1 MCDLSSHSHF
11 VFDIN
16 LNFPF
21 LLGPQRG
28 FRCYH
33 CVFYQDAFFEKI
45 STAGKWRPRLGALL
59 IPCSPN
65 NSIQLLNMHLCD
77 LLPTWAEFRKKKLS
91 QRGQNQ
97 RVRKSGPILWV
108 MATCQAWGG
117 GDILWSWGELRA
129 SFGGFP
135 GSGLPCG
142 VGRAGGAAASCLVVQ
157 GWEGSAL
164 LSSLMRCPLLRMGSK
179 ETGANHQVSVGDPD
193 LPEVKSPYQLC
204 LLSLFDVHQFLCY
217 FMKHVGCFHSFS
229 TRRPA
234 VLYWQLS
241 LAFITKRSHCVVP

>member
-135 GSGLPCG
+135 GSGLPLWCRESWR
-142 VGRAGGAAASCLVVQ
+142 GRSIVPGGTRMGGQCP
-157 GWEGSAL
+157 AL
-164 LSSLMRCPLLRMGSK
+164 LSYEVSTPEDGFKGDRC
-179 ETGANHQVSVGDPD
+179 
-193 LPEVKSPYQLC
+193 
-204 LLSLFDVHQFLCY
+204 
-217 FMKHVGCFHSFS
+217 
-229 TRRPA
+229 
-234 VLYWQLS
+234 
-241 LAFITKRSHCVVP
+241 

>member
-1 MCDLSSHSHF
+1 MTYSLPG
-11 VFDIN
+11 
-16 LNFPF
+16 LNS
-21 LLGPQRG
+21 G
-28 FRCYH
+28 
-33 CVFYQDAFFEKI
+33 
-45 STAGKWRPRLGALL
+45 
-59 IPCSPN
+59 
-65 NSIQLLNMHLCD
+65 
-77 LLPTWAEFRKKKLS
+77 
-91 QRGQNQ
+91 
-97 RVRKSGPILWV
+97 RKSSLSGARTKEWENQVLFCEWWLPAKPEV
-108 MATCQAWGG
+108 EETSFRAEG
-117 GDILWSWGELRA
+117 SWGLHLEVFLA
-129 SFGGFP
+129 
-135 GSGLPCG
+135 LACPCG